1 MPTYK
6 TAKKVSKWR
15 HAHERCLTWSFRIP
29 GAKCRRRV
37 SKKKLDRVNK
47 LMDYWGKKNCLNG
60 WDWGHPA
67 AYYFD
72 KKQRCKIFEYLD

>member
-6 TAKKVSKWR
+6 TAKKKSKWYNAYL
-15 HAHERCLTWSFRIP
+15 HCCTWGVLFP
-29 GAKCRRRV
+29 EHKTRRRV
-37 SKKKLDRVNK
+37 SKSKMERV
-47 LMDYWGKKNCLNG
+47 KKNLNYWQRRNCIEG

-72 KKQRCKIFEYLD
+72 KKQRCKIFKYLD